1 MLWIGGSNLSNPL
14 VSFSEQLVSTVEH
27 AGQSIVAIHA
37 RPRFDSSGVHWS
49 PGVVVTADHT
59 IRRDQ
64 DIRITASNGSSL
76 SAELVG
82 RDPGTDLAVLR
93 VKDLAVPIAEK
104 ADKTPSPGSVILAV
118 GRSKD
123 SVSAAFG
130 VLSSVSGSSRTWR
143 GGRLDQVVRLDVALH
158 PGASGGAVV
167 DAAGELIGIATPALS
182 RVSVFAVPVATV
194 NRVVE
199 TLLAHG
205 RIPRG
210 YLGIGLQPIPIPEH
224 LKTKLNL
231 GTSTG
236 LIAISVD
243 PDGPAG
249 RAGIMIGDVL
259 LELGGRAIQQ
269 PEDVQEVLDAGSV
282 GKKLTTRIL
291 RGGNAIEVELTAD
304 ERPRKG

>member
-1 MLWIGGSNLSNPL
+1 MSNPL

-27 AGQSIVAIHA
+27 AGQSIVAVHA

-59 IRRDQ
+59 IRRDE
-64 DIRITASNGSSL
+64 DIRVTASNGAAL
-76 SAELVG
+76 GAELVG

-93 VKDLAVPIAEK
+93 VPELAVPVAER
-104 ADKTPSPGSVILAV
+104 AAKTPAPGSVLLAV

-130 VLSSVSGSSRTWR
+130 VLSSVSGTSRTWR
-143 GGRLDQVVRLDVALH
+143 GGRLDQVVRLDIALH

-167 DAAGELIGIATPALS
+167 DAAGKLIGVATPALS
-182 RVSVFAVPVATV
+182 RVSVFAVPLATV
-194 NRVVE
+194 ERVVE

-205 RIPRG
+205 RVPRG
-210 YLGIGLQPIPIPEH
+210 YLGIGLQPILIPEH
-224 LKTKLNL
+224 LKTKLGL
-231 GTSTG
+231 AGSSG

-243 PDGPAG
+243 PEGPAG
-249 RAGIMIGDVL
+249 KAGILIGDVL
-259 LELGGRAIQQ
+259 LELGGRAIQES
-269 PEDVQEVLDAGSV
+269 EDVQEVLDAGSV
-282 GKKLTTRIL
+282 GKKLTARIL
-291 RGGNAIEVELTAD
+291 RGGNAMEVGITAG